1 MTHIQTYLKR
11 PLLAGTLVLTACA
24 VSFAAG
30 RSTQVTSTAGATFA
44 SGSGME
50 IKVLLDQGTLGAQ
63 DIDIAEITFPAGT
76 DSGDHPH
83 GATEIFYVLSGELEH
98 IVNGESTT
106 LRPGMVGFV
115 RPPDR
120 VNHKTSVE
128 TKALVLWVP
137 GGEAQRIVR
146 NWKRR

>member
-1 MTHIQTYLKR
+1 MMRTVFVGG
-11 PLLAGTLVLTACA
+11 LLFLASAA
-24 VSFAAG
+24 SFAAG
-30 RSTQVTSTAGATFA
+30 RATQSAGAATYV

-50 IKVLLDQGTLGAQ
+50 ITVLLDASTLGAG
-63 DIDIAEITFPAGT
+63 DVDIAEITFPAGS

-83 GATEIFYVLSGELEH
+83 GSTEIFYVLSGELEH
-98 IVNGESTT
+98 VVNGESTM

-120 VNHKTSVE
+120 VRHRTKAE
-128 TKALVLWVP
+128 TKALVIWTP

-146 NWKRR
+146 TWKRR

>member
-1 MTHIQTYLKR
+1 MTRTVLVGS
-11 PLLAGTLVLTACA
+11 LLVLASA
-24 VSFAAG
+24 ASFAAG
-30 RSTQVTSTAGATFA
+30 RATQAPATYV
-44 SGSGME
+44 SGGGME
-50 IKVLLDQGTLGAQ
+50 IKVLLDESSLGTG

-83 GATEIFYVLSGELEH
+83 GSTEIFYVLSGELEH
-98 IVNGESTT
+98 IVDGESTM

-120 VNHKTSVE
+120 VRHRTTAE

-146 NWKRR
+146 NWTRR